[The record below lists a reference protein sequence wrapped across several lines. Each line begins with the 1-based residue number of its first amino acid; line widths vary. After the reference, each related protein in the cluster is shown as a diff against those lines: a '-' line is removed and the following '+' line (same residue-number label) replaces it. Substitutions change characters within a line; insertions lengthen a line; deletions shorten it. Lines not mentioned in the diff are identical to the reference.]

1 MKMTPSK
8 QQILDKCIAIQQQK
22 VDKLGAMVNT
32 LNDSAINSD
41 KCVVGD
47 KHHTFRAQTQNE
59 QGNNVYEI
67 HGTLFFASK
76 DRFQELFEPKEDTN
90 DVYIDFGNSK
100 VLDHSAIQAIDK
112 LAERYKRVGKTLH
125 LQHLSGECRLLLKTA
140 KGLVEVNVLE
150 DPTYHVADDKL
161 A

>member
-22 VDKLGAMVNT
+22 VDKLGDMVNT

-59 QGNNVYEI
+59 QELYAKQLNSAINELNTLKLISTKKKFTKGELGALLETQNGIYFLATSIGILSIDGTNVMVLSPISPIGNLLLHKKKGDTITFRGNNFEI
-67 HGTLFFASK
+67 INI
-76 DRFQELFEPKEDTN
+76 E
-90 DVYIDFGNSK
+90 
-100 VLDHSAIQAIDK
+100 
-112 LAERYKRVGKTLH
+112 
-125 LQHLSGECRLLLKTA
+125 
-140 KGLVEVNVLE
+140 
-150 DPTYHVADDKL
+150 
-161 A
+161 